1 MNISFI
7 EFKDALF
14 LQGIFSVNHI
24 RLFFPGFNTDNL
36 LNWQKKGY
44 IYRIRNNWYCFR
56 EFTTIADFDYL
67 VANSIY
73 SPSYISHQ
81 EALLFYGL
89 IPEHIVDS
97 ISITTKKTASFNF
110 LNRTYKYYSINPA
123 YFFGYELKEM
133 IVNGVIREFLIA
145 EKEKAMLDF
154 LYINDFYKD
163 EPDISAIRFNEIVL
177 EREID
182 WDKLDKYLERFNNNA
197 LEKRIRLIQKI
208 NNL

>member
-1 MNISFI
+1 
-7 EFKDALF
+7 
-14 LQGIFSVNHI
+14 
-24 RLFFPGFNTDNL
+24 
-36 LNWQKKGY
+36 
-44 IYRIRNNWYCFR
+44 
-56 EFTTIADFDYL
+56 
-67 VANSIY
+67 
-73 SPSYISHQ
+73 
-81 EALLFYGL
+81 
-89 IPEHIVDS
+89 
-97 ISITTKKTASFNF
+97 
-110 LNRTYKYYSINPA
+110 
-123 YFFGYELKEM
+123 M